1 MLSGC
6 SSKLFT
12 KTVYVVPELPNTIFT
27 SCEKPTTVLSD
38 LKVSNTN
45 EIKNLDDE
53 DVNLRIIEAY
63 SKGKV
68 SHIGCYKT
76 LVNVKNTYSNMK
88 IEIETKNK

>member
-1 MLSGC
+1 MSGC

-12 KTVYVVPELPNTIFT
+12 KTVYVVPELPSNIFT

-45 EIKNLDDE
+45 QIKDLNDE
-53 DVNLRIIEAY
+53 DVNLKIIEAY

-76 LVNVKNTYSNMK
+76 LLNVKKTYSAMK
-88 IEIETKNK
+88 TEIEVKNK